1 MEKTR
6 IRSIIE
12 SLLFV
17 SGEPVSLE
25 RISQIIEGVE
35 KKELRQIISE
45 LAQEYQ
51 EQGRGIRIVEVGG
64 GYQFET
70 ARENAEYLLK
80 LIKTRPARLT
90 RPALETLAI
99 IAYRQPITRL
109 EVDEIRGVDSSGVIR
124 TLLEYGLIQVMGR
137 KDVPGRP
144 LIYGTTQK
152 FLEFFRLKS
161 LSDLP
166 SPEEFAGEMEAQAE
180 QSELFREKSLQSS
193 EPEKEG

>member
-1 MEKTR
+1 MDKTR

-17 SGEPVSLE
+17 SGEPMSLE
-25 RISQIIEGVE
+25 RISQILEGVE

-45 LAQEYQ
+45 LAQEYL
-51 EQGRGIRIVEVGG
+51 EQGRGIRIVEVAG

-109 EVDEIRGVDSSGVIR
+109 EIDEIRGVDSSGVIR

-144 LIYGTTQK
+144 LVYGTTQK

-161 LSDLP
+161 LADLP
-166 SPEEFAGEMEAQAE
+166 SPEEFAEEMEEKAE
-180 QSELFREKSLQSS
+180 QSELFKAETESS
-193 EPEKEG
+193 GKENEAE

>member
-1 MEKTR
+1 VEKTR

-25 RISQIIEGVE
+25 RISQIIEGVD

-45 LAQEYQ
+45 LAQEYL
-51 EQGRGIRIVEVGG
+51 EQGRGIRIVEVAG